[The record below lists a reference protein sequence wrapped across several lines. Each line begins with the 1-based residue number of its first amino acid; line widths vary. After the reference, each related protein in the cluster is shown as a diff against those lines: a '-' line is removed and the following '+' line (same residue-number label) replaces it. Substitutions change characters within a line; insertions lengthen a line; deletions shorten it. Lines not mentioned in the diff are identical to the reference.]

1 MHGTRAIQLAPSHLV
16 FIVHEV
22 KISISAIENNRASHE
37 GVNVNMAKADEK
49 RHKLF
54 DLFLDGGHSFS
65 LRALEL
71 VSGAA
76 KVTQHI
82 MTLVMQEDVL
92 HL

>member
-1 MHGTRAIQLAPSHLV
+1 MKAANIG
-16 FIVHEV
+16 
-22 KISISAIENNRASHE
+22 
-37 GVNVNMAKADEK
+37 KADEK

-54 DLFLDGGHSFS
+54 NLFLHGSHSFS

-76 KVTQHI
+76 EVTQHI

>member
-1 MHGTRAIQLAPSHLV
+1 
-16 FIVHEV
+16 
-22 KISISAIENNRASHE
+22 
-37 GVNVNMAKADEK
+37 MAKADEM

-65 LRALEL
+65 LWALEL
-71 VSGAA
+71 ISGAA

>member
-1 MHGTRAIQLAPSHLV
+1 
-16 FIVHEV
+16 
-22 KISISAIENNRASHE
+22 
-37 GVNVNMAKADEK
+37 MAKADEK

>member
-1 MHGTRAIQLAPSHLV
+1 MNEKLLTVCVQPYLKGVLMNESWKYCQ
-16 FIVHEV
+16 
-22 KISISAIENNRASHE
+22 NRQH
-37 GVNVNMAKADEK
+37 EK

-54 DLFLDGGHSFS
+54 DLFLHGSHPFS
-65 LRALEL
+65 LWALEL

>member
-1 MHGTRAIQLAPSHLV
+1 MKAA
-16 FIVHEV
+16 
-22 KISISAIENNRASHE
+22 SI
-37 GVNVNMAKADEK
+37 AKADEK

-54 DLFLDGGHSFS
+54 DLFLHGGHSFS
-65 LRALEL
+65 LWALEL

-92 HL
+92 HLWTHGR